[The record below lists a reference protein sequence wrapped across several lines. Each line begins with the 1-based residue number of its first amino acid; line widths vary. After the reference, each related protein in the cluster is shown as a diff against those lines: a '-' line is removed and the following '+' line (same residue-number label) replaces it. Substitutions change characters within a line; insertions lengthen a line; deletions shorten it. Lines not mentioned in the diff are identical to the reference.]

1 MALKPIAPGV
11 TDQVPVPPPMW
22 RGGPAVTS
30 SGMDPYG
37 PPENWAM
44 GTPPSAAGEQVDVS
58 EMIVPVGGGLERLG
72 ARYSIDVMIPYH
84 EPANWQPT
92 RASEFYGWSTGR

>member
-11 TDQVPVPPPMW
+11 TDQVPVSPPMW
-22 RGGPAVTS
+22 RGGPSASS

-44 GTPPSAAGEQVDVS
+44 GPSPSANELQDVN
-58 EMIVPVGGGLERLG
+58 EMVAPIGGGPERLG
-72 ARYSIDVMIPYH
+72 AKYSIDVMIPYH

>member
-1 MALKPIAPGV
+1 MTIAP
-11 TDQVPVPPPMW
+11 TPTNQVPAQPPMW
-22 RGGPAVTS
+22 RGGPVMNPT
-30 SGMDPYG
+30 GMDAYG

-44 GTPPSAAGEQVDVS
+44 GPSPSANELVGPDDLIAPLDGEV
-58 EMIVPVGGGLERLG
+58 ERLG
-72 ARYSIDVMIPYH
+72 AAYCIKANLPYR